1 MDDFSHHVS
10 DDQQPFGDMEFADNP
25 EPRAACLLLLDTSGS
40 MKGEAIAAL
49 NAGLLAFAE
58 ALRADRLSAK
68 RVDVAVIK
76 FGETAEVVQEF
87 VSAEA
92 FHPQPLKANGGTP
105 MGAAIELG
113 IDLLASRQAQYRS
126 NGVTPYRPMAFL
138 ITDGLPTD
146 RWEKAA
152 QRVQQG
158 EERRKFSFFAV
169 GVDGA
174 AMDTLARI
182 SVAEP
187 VMLRGLRFEDMFR
200 WLSSSLSAV
209 SRSTAGTPVA
219 LANPAGP
226 AGWATIV

>member
-1 MDDFSHHVS
+1 MDDFSH
-10 DDQQPFGDMEFADNP
+10 DLPDQEPFGDLEFADNP

-49 NAGLLAFAE
+49 NAGLLTFAE
-58 ALRADRLSAK
+58 ALREDRLAAK
-68 RVDVAVIK
+68 RVDVGVIK
-76 FGETAEVVQEF
+76 FGETADVVQEF

-92 FHPQPLKANGGTP
+92 FQPQPLKASGGTP

-126 NGVTPYRPMAFL
+126 NGITPYRPMIFL
-138 ITDGLPTD
+138 ITDGQPTD

-158 EERRKFSFFAV
+158 EARRSFSFFAV

-174 AMDTLARI
+174 DMNTLARI
-182 SVAEP
+182 AVAQP
-187 VMLRGLRFEDMFR
+187 VMLRGLAFEQMFR
-200 WLSSSLSAV
+200 WLSASLSSV

-226 AGWATIV
+226 GGWATIV

>member
-1 MDDFSHHVS
+1 MDDFSRDLS
-10 DDQQPFGDMEFADNP
+10 DDQQPFGDLDFADNP
-25 EPRAACLLLLDTSGS
+25 EPRAACVLLLDTSGS
-40 MKGEAIAAL
+40 MKGEPIAAL
-49 NAGLLAFAE
+49 NSGLRAFAD
-58 ALRADRLSAK
+58 ALRDDRLAAK
-68 RVDVAVIK
+68 RVEVAVVK
-76 FGETAEVVQEF
+76 FGETADVVQEF

-92 FHPQPLKANGGTP
+92 FQPQPLKANGGTP
-105 MGAAIELG
+105 MGAALDLG
-113 IDLLASRQAQYRS
+113 IDLLTARQTQYRS
-126 NGVTPYRPMAFL
+126 NGVPAYRPMIFL
-138 ITDGLPTD
+138 ITDGQPTD

-158 EERRKFSFFAV
+158 EARRSFSFFAV

-174 AMDTLARI
+174 DMNILARI
-182 SVAEP
+182 AVAEP
-187 VMLRGLRFEDMFR
+187 VMLRGLRFEDLFR